1 MSPTGHEPTHP
12 ATNAEE
18 NASQQPYDAPADPAD
33 RRTAE
38 AGDPDSA
45 AGEQGAADGVQAPLD
60 PAARERARAR
70 AEAIAFKA
78 QDRQNRAKARTLTN
92 MFWALLATFVVVA
105 FLMIVTWRPKEEK
118 VRAVEYTAQLEDARK
133 VASWVRGPEPMPEG
147 WTATNVEFR
156 APEQSPI
163 TWHLGTVTGEKKY
176 VGLEQSNQTSPR
188 YQNDELGKTEDDGTS
203 TVGGV
208 VWQRRT
214 LVERKD
220 EQALVLVGSGVT
232 TIVTGNAG
240 YPALETF
247 AATLR

>member
-18 NASQQPYDAPADPAD
+18 NASQQPIDAPADPAD
-33 RRTAE
+33 RRTTE
-38 AGDPDSA
+38 AGDLSP
-45 AGEQGAADGVQAPLD
+45 AD
-60 PAARERARAR
+60 RERARAR
-70 AEAIAFKA
+70 AEAIAFRT
-78 QDRQNRAKARTLTN
+78 QDRANRAKARTLTN

-118 VRAVEYTAQLEDARK
+118 VRAVEYTAQLADARK
-133 VASWVRGPEPMPEG
+133 VASWIRGPEPMPAG

-163 TWHLGTVTGEKKY
+163 TWHLGTVTTEKKY

-203 TVGGV
+203 TIGGV
-208 VWQRRT
+208 VWQRKT
-214 LVERKD
+214 LLDRKD
-220 EQALVLVGSGVT
+220 EHALVLIGSGVT